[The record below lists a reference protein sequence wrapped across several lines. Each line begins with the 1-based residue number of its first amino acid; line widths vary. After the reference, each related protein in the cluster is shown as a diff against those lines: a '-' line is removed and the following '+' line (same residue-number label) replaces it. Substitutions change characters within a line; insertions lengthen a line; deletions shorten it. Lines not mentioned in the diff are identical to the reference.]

1 MGKLCKQTVESESK
15 VMRISLVRW
24 PPGWLLCSLAAHPNT
39 RVLSAFT
46 CFWLGVTAPFV
57 AFKKHEAKHAEDLFF
72 FFSFFISSR
81 LQLLSKDETLEFLIN
96 EIFHEQPFQKLLL
109 CKEAFYRPVNIS
121 HQRAERLLLIELK
134 HMLLKGLEEWIAHQ
148 SFCNLRAIFT

>member
-24 PPGWLLCSLAAHPNT
+24 PPGWLLCSLTAHPNT

-57 AFKKHEAKHAEDLFF
+57 ALKSTRQSTQRTVFF
-72 FFSFFISSR
+72 F
-81 LQLLSKDETLEFLIN
+81 L
-96 EIFHEQPFQKLLL
+96 FHIVQTAVTFQGWVFDK
-109 CKEAFYRPVNIS
+109 RNIS
-121 HQRAERLLLIELK
+121 RATLLEAAFVQKKLFIAWWISVIKEQKDWYWLNGN
-134 HMLLKGLEEWIAHQ
+134 MLLKGLEEWIAHQ
-148 SFCNLRAIFT
+148 LFCNLRAIFT